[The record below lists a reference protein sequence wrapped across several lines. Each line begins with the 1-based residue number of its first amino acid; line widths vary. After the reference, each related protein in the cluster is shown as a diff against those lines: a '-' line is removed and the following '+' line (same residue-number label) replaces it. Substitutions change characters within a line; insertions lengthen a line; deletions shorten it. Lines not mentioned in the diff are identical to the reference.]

1 MKDRKID
8 KVERDLYD
16 IVDTVISKYF
26 CYGDELEELED
37 DLREHIRLL
46 LWEYEMQNFL
56 GD

>member
-26 CYGDELEELED
+26 CYGDAIEELED